1 MPLTSAET
9 TQGARWRSP
18 RWGRLRWVIENS
30 FKTQKRDGEDGLGL
44 EHTFCKDEH
53 ASRAAHML
61 MQLAHN
67 LWQVFE
73 SGIVRNLSK
82 GVSRPTQSLWARKLC
97 DALHYYDFSE
107 MEIVTVY
114 LNHEYERTIPVE

>member
-1 MPLTSAET
+1 
-9 TQGARWRSP
+9 
-18 RWGRLRWVIENS
+18 
-30 FKTQKRDGEDGLGL
+30 
-44 EHTFCKDEH
+44 
-53 ASRAAHML
+53 ML

-82 GVSRPTQSLWARKLC
+82 GVSRPTQSLWAKKLC
-97 DALHYYDFSE
+97 EALHYYDFSE

-114 LNHEYERTIPVE
+114 LNHEYERTLTTE

>member
-1 MPLTSAET
+1 
-9 TQGARWRSP
+9 
-18 RWGRLRWVIENS
+18 
-30 FKTQKRDGEDGLGL
+30 
-44 EHTFCKDEH
+44 
-53 ASRAAHML
+53 ML

-107 MEIVTVY
+107 TEIVTVY
-114 LNHEYERTIPVE
+114 LNHEYERELAIE